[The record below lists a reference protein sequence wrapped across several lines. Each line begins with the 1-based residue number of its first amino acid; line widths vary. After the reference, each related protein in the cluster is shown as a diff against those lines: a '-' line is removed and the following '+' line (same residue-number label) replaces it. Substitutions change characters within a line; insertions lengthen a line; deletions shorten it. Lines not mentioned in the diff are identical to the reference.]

1 MYKSVEHIVAL
12 KAARWTL
19 FKFLL
24 YIVSFVVSISILN
37 YGLYCYVEWN
47 KEKYKDV
54 NICVS
59 DIGHLG
65 KPTCSVKINMNYGN
79 DDIPKEELG
88 YNVCVYSPQRP
99 NAPLL
104 FGFNPFDYT
113 NGKDK
118 YREEYDAI
126 NSKYPQETQRI
137 STIIKTVIETSST
150 FYDKIITSNFDS
162 LKESNKIIIRQKGAY
177 SNNNSKLDTWFYLSR
192 DIKQYEGSIL
202 SSNRYVDYDCCS
214 PRWFHKGN
222 ISKLH
227 FKYRFKGKYIPC
239 DTLAFNFY
247 GPYTLYS
254 ISETPDSISYVS
266 FLFTDSLKLEN
277 IMSNGLQ
284 FYSTFPM
291 SEGLQQTRV
300 SLLLLVIP
308 LLLSAII
315 YMLKKIFRRK
325 NVEAIRLIWTYIRN
339 HIKYRV
345 SRKRKKRQRKQIY
358 RVKS

>member
-1 MYKSVEHIVAL
+1 MKAKTNIEDL

-19 FKFLL
+19 FKFLAYTL
-24 YIVSFVVSISILN
+24 SVVVSIGLLD
-37 YGLYCYVEWN
+37 YGLYCYMEWN
-47 KEKYKDV
+47 KEKYKEV

-79 DDIPKEELG
+79 NDISIEELG
-88 YNVCVYSPQRP
+88 YNVYVYSPQRP

-202 SSNRYVDYDCCS
+202 SSNRHIDYDCRS

-227 FKYRFKGKYIPC
+227 FKYRFRGNHIPC

-247 GPYTLYS
+247 GPYTIYN
-254 ISETPDSISYVS
+254 ISEKPDSMNYVS
-266 FLFTDSLKLEN
+266 FLFTDSMKLEN
-277 IMSNGLQ
+277 IKNNGLQ

-291 SEGLQQTRV
+291 SEGLQQTRI
-300 SLLLLVIP
+300 SLLLLVFP
-308 LLLSAII
+308 LLLSAIM

-325 NVEAIRLIWTYIRN
+325 NVEAIRLTWKHFRNYI
-339 HIKYRV
+339 IKYKERE
-345 SRKRKKRQRKQIY
+345 KRKKKRRKQIH